1 MSVIK
6 KPIVTEKMSSIQ
18 EKLNKYG
25 FIVDDK
31 ANKVEIRKD
40 IEKMYNVKVEA
51 INTLRT
57 PRKVKQKYTKKGM
70 MTGSTPI
77 NKKAIVT
84 LKEGEVID
92 LYNNI

>member
-1 MSVIK
+1 MSVVK

-31 ANKVEIRKD
+31 SNKVTIRKD
-40 IEKMYNVKVEA
+40 IEKMYGVKVEA

-84 LKEGEVID
+84 LAEGQVID

>member
-18 EKLNKYG
+18 EKLNRYG

-31 ANKVEIRKD
+31 ANKVEIKKD
-40 IEKMYNVKVEA
+40 IEKMYGVKVTA

-57 PRKVKQKYTKKGM
+57 PRKIKQKYTKKGM

-84 LKEGEVID
+84 LAEGQVID

>member
-57 PRKVKQKYTKKGM
+57 PRKIKQKYTKKGM

-84 LKEGEVID
+84 LAEGQVID

>member
-6 KPIVTEKMSSIQ
+6 KPIVTEKMSSLQ
-18 EKLNKYG
+18 EKLNRYG

-51 INTLRT
+51 VNTLRT
-57 PRKVKQKYTKKGM
+57 PRKIKQKYTKKGM

-84 LKEGEVID
+84 LAEGQVID

>member
-6 KPIVTEKMSSIQ
+6 KPIVTEKMSSLQ
-18 EKLNKYG
+18 EKLNRYG

-57 PRKVKQKYTKKGM
+57 PRKIKQKYTKKGM

-84 LKEGEVID
+84 LKEGQVID

>member
-6 KPIVTEKMSSIQ
+6 KPIVTEKMSSLQ
-18 EKLNKYG
+18 EKLNRYG

-31 ANKVEIRKD
+31 ANKVEIKKD
-40 IEKMYNVKVEA
+40 IEKMYGVKVEA
-51 INTLRT
+51 INTIRT

-70 MTGSTPI
+70 MTGASAI
-77 NKKAIVT
+77 RKKAIVT
-84 LKEGEVID
+84 LAEGQIID